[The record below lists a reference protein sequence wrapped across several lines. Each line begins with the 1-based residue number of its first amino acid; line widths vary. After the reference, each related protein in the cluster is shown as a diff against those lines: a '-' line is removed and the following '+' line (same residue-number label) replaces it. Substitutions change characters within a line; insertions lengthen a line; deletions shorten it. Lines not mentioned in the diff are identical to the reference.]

1 MVSSWYRNHG
11 VKARRTYAAWPD
23 ARTAIGSLQFV
34 EQNNVRWAVGPT
46 SSKKSGAADRVAA
59 VLREQIVKGLFPP
72 GLRLSEEALGSDL
85 GVARNTLR
93 EAFRMLSQERLVVH
107 RLNRGVFVR
116 ELTVAE
122 IEDLYRLRS
131 AIEIA
136 ALSQGDLGEPELGPL
151 RAALAEADEA
161 ALREDWKAVGTAGLV
176 FHSRLVQLAGS
187 ERLSAVMDGLMAELR
202 LAFHMAANVNELH
215 ARYALRNKMLFAMLE
230 EGDITGAAVALRDY
244 LTDSEADILGAYS
257 GVRA

>member
-11 VKARRTYAAWPD
+11 VKARRTYAVWLGAPV
-23 ARTAIGSLQFV
+23 TLGSEPQFV

-46 SSKKSGAADRVAA
+46 SSKKSGAADRVAT

-215 ARYALRNKMLFAMLE
+215 ARYALRNKMLS
-230 EGDITGAAVALRDY
+230 
-244 LTDSEADILGAYS
+244 DSSS
-257 GVRA
+257 G

>member
-1 MVSSWYRNHG
+1 M
-11 VKARRTYAAWPD
+11 
-23 ARTAIGSLQFV
+23 
-34 EQNNVRWAVGPT
+34 GPT

-136 ALSQGDLGEPELGPL
+136 ALSQGASSSPNSGHCVRPSP
-151 RAALAEADEA
+151 RPM
-161 ALREDWKAVGTAGLV
+161 
-176 FHSRLVQLAGS
+176 RLP
-187 ERLSAVMDGLMAELR
+187 SARIGRRSGR
-202 LAFHMAANVNELH
+202 LASSSIRDWSNSQAASGC
-215 ARYALRNKMLFAMLE
+215 LR
-230 EGDITGAAVALRDY
+230 
-244 LTDSEADILGAYS
+244 
-257 GVRA
+257 